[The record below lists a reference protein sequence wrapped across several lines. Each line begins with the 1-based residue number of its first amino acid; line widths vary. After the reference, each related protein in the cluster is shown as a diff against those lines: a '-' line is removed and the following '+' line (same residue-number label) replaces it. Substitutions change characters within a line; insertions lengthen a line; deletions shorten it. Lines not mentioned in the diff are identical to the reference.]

1 MNKTIYKI
9 HEITVK
15 EYNRS
20 ENKIA
25 FNVKFSKN
33 DLINQFTE
41 AFEPANSAA
50 VVNAILLKL
59 KSMDKIIVESESDDF
74 LDNIYITRIFNEDL
88 IEEKMLMFFSKL
100 FEKVRSLKHERIAGK
115 YLNTIDDIKHQKLV
129 L

>member
-15 EYNRS
+15 DYNRG
-20 ENKIA
+20 ENKIV

-33 DLINQFTE
+33 EMVNEFTE
-41 AFEPANSAA
+41 SFEPANSAS

-59 KSMDKIIVESESDDF
+59 KSMDKIIVESDSDDF

-100 FEKVRSLKHERIAGK
+100 FEKVRALKHERVAGR